1 MKLPRPKMHA
11 RTTELVDERAEVE
24 DKDSAQQKEVDQED
38 GNNKGMLLDEQA
50 GGTLGAGAI
59 GADPETETVVLDA
72 AAMEAEREADIAME
86 EEVVDVTAQDDTV
99 MQAEQAEEREEAD
112 AMMMP
117 AELVDAVAL
126 GETFRVLMV
135 RVRNT
140 KERLSMASHK

>member
-59 GADPETETVVLDA
+59 GADPETETVVLD
-72 AAMEAEREADIAME
+72 
-86 EEVVDVTAQDDTV
+86 DTV